1 MADRMT
7 DWHKLLVYY
16 INHVIA
22 HESVSYIDST
32 TIGTKLVYELSTEE
46 LYALQQAEIEAR
58 KL

>member
-22 HESVSYIDST
+22 HESVSFIESSS
-32 TIGTKLVYELSTEE
+32 IGTKLMLELSEE
-46 LYALQQAEIEAR
+46 EKEKRGSTSTNYR
-58 KL
+58 C